1 MDIGVFGTAIVI
13 IFVSQI
19 LLTALVKKAWVK
31 WLPAMVLGILM
42 ILCVFGYGLS
52 GWTNWGY
59 LILIFALGM
68 LLAGDGMAAI
78 CGLLIRR
85 LFQKK

>member
-31 WLPAMVLGILM
+31 WLPTMVLGILM

-52 GWTNWGY
+52 GWTNWGFI
-59 LILIFALGM
+59 ILFAVFGV
-68 LLAGDGMAAI
+68 LLAGTGVAAVF
-78 CGLLIRR
+78 GVLLRR
-85 LFQKK
+85 LLKKK